1 MPALEVRT
9 MIANRWIR
17 SLALGL
23 TTTIAVAFAAAT
35 PSTRG
40 AAAEVYPS
48 RPITLVVPFAA
59 GGPSDTVARILSE
72 RMRVSLGQ
80 SIVIENVVGAA
91 GSLAVG
97 RVVRAAPDGYTLSFG
112 HWSTHVVNGAVYP
125 LQYDLLQDL
134 QPISLLPSN
143 PMLIVAKNAVP
154 AKDLQELIAWLK
166 ANEDKASAGT
176 SGPGSGSH
184 IAALYFQQVTGT
196 RFRFVPYRGT
206 GPALQ
211 DLIAG
216 HIDLVVDQVSNSL
229 PHARDG
235 VIKAFAVTAQSRLAS
250 APHIPTV
257 DEAGAPGLH
266 MTIWYGLWAPK
277 STPQHVVARINTV
290 VMEALADPTVRQR
303 FTDLGL
309 DVPPRSQQTPE
320 ALAVHHKA
328 EVEKWWPLIKAANI
342 TVN

>member
-1 MPALEVRT
+1 MRT
-9 MIANRWIR
+9 NHSIG
-17 SLALGL
+17 SPGLA
-23 TTTIAVAFAAAT
+23 AAAMAAAAFATTAL
-35 PSTRG
+35 STTG
-40 AAAEVYPS
+40 ASAQVYPS
-48 RPITLVVPFAA
+48 RPVAMVVPFAA

-72 RMRVSLGQ
+72 RMSGPLGQ
-80 SIVIENVVGAA
+80 SIVVENVAGAA
-91 GSLAVG
+91 GSVAVG
-97 RVVRAAPDGYTLSFG
+97 RVARAAPDGYTLSFG

-134 QPISLLPSN
+134 EAISLLPSN

-154 AKDLQELIAWLK
+154 VNTLKELIAWLK

-184 IAALYFQQVTGT
+184 IAALYFQRITGT

-211 DLIAG
+211 DLMAG

-229 PHARDG
+229 PHARAG
-235 VIKAFAVTAQSRLAS
+235 LVKAFAVTAHARLAS
-250 APHIPTV
+250 APDIPTV

-277 STPQHVVARINTV
+277 GTPKDVIAKINAAVV
-290 VMEALADPTVRQR
+290 EALADPMVRQR
-303 FTDLGL
+303 FSELGL
-309 DVPPRSQQTPE
+309 DVPQRNQQTPE

-328 EVEKWWPLIKAANI
+328 EIDKWWPMIKAANI
-342 TVN
+342 TVR